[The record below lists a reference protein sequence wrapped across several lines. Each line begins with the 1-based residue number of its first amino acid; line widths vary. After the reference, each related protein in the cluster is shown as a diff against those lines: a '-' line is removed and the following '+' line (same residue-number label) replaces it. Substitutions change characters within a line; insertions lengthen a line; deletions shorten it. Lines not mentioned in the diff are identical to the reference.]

1 MGFEHDLARV
11 QEITEKLND
20 PNTELDESL
29 KLYDEGIKLSKSLEK
44 QLLEAKSKVQMA
56 SGSIAEGLSISDID
70 EEQTNK

>member
-44 QLLEAKSKVQMA
+44 QLLEAKRKVQMA